1 MSRTNS
7 PGAGFGHRL
16 NKKKIHLSVSAPGR
30 APGDATSGMRLAHH
44 PIRPF
49 EPRLAQRPLPSMPTP
64 PFVAILSRVH
74 CPNLRNIEPD
84 ACVSNGARLAHC
96 LTRYSNSELPYHS
109 PPSPS
114 LPQVAFRALPYSSR
128 RSWWCRAASAK
139 GLFTTLMA
147 ELLVVGFDLSAPQ
160 KVRFICK

>member
-1 MSRTNS
+1 
-7 PGAGFGHRL
+7 
-16 NKKKIHLSVSAPGR
+16 
-30 APGDATSGMRLAHH
+30 MRLAHH

-128 RSWWCRAASAK
+128 RSWWCRARRACSPHHQ
-139 GLFTTLMA
+139 LTTFKA
-147 ELLVVGFDLSAPQ
+147 ELLLVGFDPSGARRKRCAAYVSEGCAHLSTPVSH
-160 KVRFICK
+160 K